1 MGGGGMLECGG
12 TAGRPGD
19 CRGWGQQGVGMVGG
33 GASGPA
39 GGRSSKGPVDRG
51 GFTMK

>member
-1 MGGGGMLECGG
+1 MLECGG

-19 CRGWGQQGVGMVGG
+19 CRGWGRQGVGMVGG